1 MKRITL
7 DNIKRSLETMTHQ
20 VEIDPDVAA
29 PRPLGRGADARS
41 RRRGE

>member
-20 VEIDPDVAA
+20 VEIPAEIAVRARAA
-29 PRPLGRGADARS
+29 VSRMLEVGRQD
-41 RRRGE
+41 